1 MSTFSM
7 SSNGKNHNHNV
18 STVVPDDDVS
28 ILTES
33 LLPITNY
40 NDTVIPDQ
48 RATADDAFDTTTN
61 NNNNNNNNI
70 SSFETPLAVQTRKYH
85 STCPPRFIPE
95 VARNM
100 SWNDPFYVN
109 DNEVIAVFDL
119 HPNMSCG
126 RLLSWPGFCYIAF
139 GGFFIV
145 QLSSSIAMFDDIS
158 YTLTWSWFISVCVF
172 MPMVQCLLRM
182 ERHRIRRGF
191 KHVAIARRGI
201 YVDECA
207 GESPNNLIL
216 MRRTIIKYEGIKE
229 CYATSFLATF
239 SYYDVA
245 FKYKKGWF
253 SHRRIHGNFETQKF
267 VDIVNAMIT
276 ESIPMTGTIAE

>member
-18 STVVPDDDVS
+18 STVVPEDDVS

-40 NDTVIPDQ
+40 NDIVIPDQ
-48 RATADDAFDTTTN
+48 RATAVDAVDMIN
-61 NNNNNNNNI
+61 DI
-70 SSFETPLAVQTRKYH
+70 SSFDTPLAVQTVKYH

-126 RLLSWPGFCYIAF
+126 RLLSWPGFCCIVF
-139 GGFFIV
+139 GGLLV
-145 QLSSSIAMFDDIS
+145 LQLNSIIDIS
-158 YTLTWSWFISVCVF
+158 DDLSNTLIWSWLIPVCVF
-172 MPMVQCLLRM
+172 IPMGRCLLRM
-182 ERHRIRRGF
+182 ERHRIRRGY
-191 KHVAIARRGI
+191 KHLAIARRGI

-216 MRRTIIKYEGIKE
+216 MRRTIIKYDGIKE
-229 CYATSFLATF
+229 CYATSFLATY

-253 SHRRIHGNFETQKF
+253 SHRRIHGHFETQKF
-267 VDIVNAMIT
+267 VDIVNAMIA